1 MESPIESP
9 MDLRTRTSLF
19 CGALALAIAASILLR
34 GRPRRAQF
42 LFAAFAADIGLW
54 YIAQWL
60 YHFVLADVWARFTAV
75 LAVLMPQFGLH
86 LFEAIFPT
94 VGKPSRLL
102 RVAGVL
108 LVPITLLVLLPHHE
122 HPLIRFAVFVYAFG
136 LFAAGLWTLLL
147 RGERSQSRATQKRV
161 RFLVF
166 CGALAATFSLADFL
180 WFIGAP
186 LPPVGA
192 VLSIVFLFVLAESL
206 IRDRLVDHYE
216 MLGWAVVSTALAF
229 SWAGIFYLFAVL
241 MGRFQNMYL
250 NAVLGG
256 IVMLVLFE
264 PLRDKVSAYI
274 HRAFFLE
281 RVDLERAV
289 TRARR
294 EMARVLHV
302 EEMMRGVV
310 SALEDS
316 RRVTSAVMYRRD
328 PLGEDFELGA
338 QVGVPA
344 PQRIDSVAAKP
355 LLEQLGRLGSVN
367 LEEVAKHASERR
379 RAGDLPHAE
388 EAERLLAAA
397 QCLGPLADGLCLGV
411 RAKDGELLAILGVI
425 DDRVRDAFSSED
437 AQLLETLAMQAGIVI
452 DNSREYQKMQER
464 ERLAAL
470 GELAAGLAHE
480 VKNPLGAIK
489 GAAQLLADPAD
500 GKQLDAHSREFLQ
513 IILEEVER
521 LDRVVGSVLDYAR
534 PTGGKPGP
542 IDVNAIVKRTVVL
555 LTAEYGTAIQFNVDL
570 PSVLPKVRG
579 DAEQLRQVLINLIQN
594 AVQAMQGRGE
604 VTIKTGER
612 MQRGASFVTI
622 AIQDRGPGIAPAARK
637 SLFTPFFTTKEKG
650 TGLGLA
656 ISARAVQEMGG
667 RIDVQSGSD
676 GATFVVLMPIE
687 PAATEL
693 RGVAAAEGGL
703 APAVPERDS
712 VATGGPAR
720 ALGS

>member
-1 MESPIESP
+1 
-9 MDLRTRTSLF
+9 
-19 CGALALAIAASILLR
+19 
-34 GRPRRAQF
+34 
-42 LFAAFAADIGLW
+42 
-54 YIAQWL
+54 
-60 YHFVLADVWARFTAV
+60 
-75 LAVLMPQFGLH
+75 
-86 LFEAIFPT
+86 
-94 VGKPSRLL
+94 
-102 RVAGVL
+102 
-108 LVPITLLVLLPHHE
+108 
-122 HPLIRFAVFVYAFG
+122 
-136 LFAAGLWTLLL
+136 
-147 RGERSQSRATQKRV
+147 V

>member
-1 MESPIESP
+1 

-34 GRPRRAQF
+34 GRPRRAQY

-108 LVPITLLVLLPHHE
+108 LIPITLLVLLPHHE

-166 CGALAATFSLADFL
+166 CGALAATFSLADFM

-229 SWAGIFYLFAVL
+229 SWAGIFYLFVVL

-344 PQRIDSVAAKP
+344 PQRIDSVAARP
-355 LLEQLGRLGSVN
+355 LLEQLGRSGSVN
-367 LEEVAKHASERR
+367 LEEVAKHATERR
-379 RAGDLPHAE
+379 RAGDLPLAE

-397 QCLGPLADGLCLGV
+397 QCLGPLENGLCLGV

-437 AQLLETLAMQAGIVI
+437 VQLLETLAMQAGIVI

-542 IDVNAIVKRTVVL
+542 IDVNAVVKRTVVL

-622 AIQDRGPGIAPAARK
+622 AISDRGPGIAPAARK

-667 RIDVQSGSD
+667 RIDVQSGPD
-676 GATFVVLMPIE
+676 GATFVVLMPVE

-693 RGVAAAEGGL
+693 RGAVATEADL
-703 APAVPERDS
+703 VPAVPERDS
-712 VATGGPAR
+712 VAAGGPAR

>member
-1 MESPIESP
+1 MESP

-34 GRPRRAQF
+34 GRPRRAQY

-108 LVPITLLVLLPHHE
+108 LIPITLLVLLPHHE

-166 CGALAATFSLADFL
+166 CGALAATFSLADFM

-229 SWAGIFYLFAVL
+229 SWAGIFYLFVVL

-344 PQRIDSVAAKP
+344 PQRIDSVAARP
-355 LLEQLGRLGSVN
+355 LLEQLGRSGSVN

-379 RAGDLPHAE
+379 RAGDLPLAE

-397 QCLGPLADGLCLGV
+397 QCLGPLANGLCLGV

-437 AQLLETLAMQAGIVI
+437 VQLLETLAMQAGIVI

-555 LTAEYGTAIQFNVDL
+555 LTAEYGTAIQFTVDL

-612 MQRGASFVTI
+612 IQRGASFVTI
-622 AIQDRGPGIAPAARK
+622 AISDRGPGIAPGARK

-656 ISARAVQEMGG
+656 ISARAVQDMGG
-667 RIDVQSGSD
+667 RIDVQSGPD

-693 RGVAAAEGGL
+693 RG
-703 APAVPERDS
+703 APATEDGLVSAAQEPAA
-712 VATGGPAR
+712 VATGAPAR

>member
-1 MESPIESP
+1 

-60 YHFVLADVWARFTAV
+60 YHFIQADVWARFTAV

-122 HPLIRFAVFVYAFG
+122 HPLIRFAVFVYTFG
-136 LFAAGLWTLLL
+136 LFAAGLWALLL

-166 CGALAATFSLADFL
+166 CGALAAAFSLADFM

-206 IRDRLVDHYE
+206 IRERLVDHYE
-216 MLGWAVVSTALAF
+216 MLGWALVSTALAF
-229 SWAGIFYLFAVL
+229 SWAGIFYVFVVL
-241 MGRFQNMYL
+241 MGRFQTMYL
-250 NAVLGG
+250 NAVLAG

-302 EEMMRGVV
+302 DEMMRGVV

-338 QVGVPA
+338 QVGVPV
-344 PQRIDSVAAKP
+344 PQRIDSLAARP
-355 LLEQLGRLGSVN
+355 LLEQLGRSGSVN

-379 RAGDLPHAE
+379 RAGDLTHAE

-397 QCLGPLADGLCLGV
+397 QCLGPMANGLCLGV

-437 AQLLETLAMQAGIVI
+437 AQLLETLAMQASIVI

-555 LTAEYGTAIQFNVDL
+555 LTAEYGTAVQFNVDL
-570 PSVLPKVRG
+570 PSALPKVRA

-594 AVQAMQGRGE
+594 AVQAMEGRGE

-612 MQRGASFVTI
+612 LQRGNSYVTI

-656 ISARAVQEMGG
+656 ISARAVQDMGG
-667 RIDVQSGSD
+667 RIDVQSGPA

-693 RGVAAAEGGL
+693 RGSVATEASVAPVAVEPGVAAAGT
-703 APAVPERDS
+703 V
-712 VATGGPAR
+712 R
-720 ALGS
+720 AIGS